1 MRPEWLD
8 ANRLMLAVGGV
19 APRLEMVDAATGTIS
34 PVGGVARLAALG
46 PLSSLTVSRD
56 GTRAIA
62 IIGVPGAR
70 QAYLGRVL
78 TPTTTPVRAAGA
90 VVTGWTKI
98 PTGMADVVTLSWSG
112 DLQLT
117 VLGRPTT
124 APASSAAVRAEVV
137 ALDGISDPVLLPV
150 LPGEFEALVVV
161 PERPLITTAPGRPAM
176 IDIGTRRWLLDAGRW
191 EVASPAR
198 DPSYP

>member
-1 MRPEWLD
+1 
-8 ANRLMLAVGGV
+8 
-19 APRLEMVDAATGTIS
+19 
-34 PVGGVARLAALG
+34 
-46 PLSSLTVSRD
+46 
-56 GTRAIA
+56 
-62 IIGVPGAR
+62 
-70 QAYLGRVL
+70 
-78 TPTTTPVRAAGA
+78 
-90 VVTGWTKI
+90 
-98 PTGMADVVTLSWSG
+98 MADVVTLSWSG

-124 APASSAAVRAEVV
+124 TPASSAAVRAEVV
-137 ALDGISDPVLLPV
+137 ALDGISDPVLLPL
-150 LPGEFEALVVV
+150 LPSEFEALVVV